1 MDKRTGI
8 IFKVNF
14 IKKTKSLP
22 KQEGFVQLWQVHGEL
37 RNGKQVP
44 FDYPDE
50 LPRKMRLILKA
61 AGIPWPRQQNTG
73 PGTTPRP
80 LK

>member
-1 MDKRTGI
+1 MDKGTGI

-14 IKKTKSLP
+14 IKKSKPLP
-22 KQEGFVQLWQVHGEL
+22 KQEGFVQLWQVHGQL
-37 RNGKQVP
+37 HGGKQIP

-61 AGIPWPRQQNTG
+61 AGIPWPGRE
-73 PGTTPRP
+73 
-80 LK
+80 